1 MTDIRVRW
9 TMKVFFGSGSR
20 GFTLLEVM
28 IAMVILGVALLGL
41 AGLQVVSLRG
51 NSLASG
57 ITEATTIAQDQLEQ
71 LICTPFATLVGLGVQ
86 TDTVQGARGVAYNVQ
101 TTVTPDGGGSRAN
114 VVVQVSWL
122 DERTSVQ
129 ADNTHSVSIN
139 SVICQY

>member
-1 MTDIRVRW
+1 MEIYSGR
-9 TMKVFFGSGSR
+9 GSR

-28 IAMVILGVALLGL
+28 IAIVILAVALLGL

-51 NSLASG
+51 NSLASE

-71 LICTPFATLVGLGVQ
+71 LIITPFATLVGLGVQ
-86 TDTVQGARGVAYNVQ
+86 TDTVQRKGVTYSVQ
-101 TTVTPDGGGSRAN
+101 TTVTPNVGGSRAD
-114 VVVQVSWL
+114 VVVQVSWQ

-129 ADNTHSVSIN
+129 ADNSHSISVN